1 MPLRQRRT
9 RIILAPYPLLALVF
23 GLGYILA
30 SPQRLASPSLAFAKT
45 LAPMW
50 AWGVLFLVGAAALTG
65 AAIANSPRI
74 FARALQIGGG
84 IYTWWAACL
93 LIAAFTQ
100 SGASLNAWAAYAFIA
115 GSHFTLA
122 WLLSTRTIT

>member
-9 RIILAPYPLLALVF
+9 RIILAPYPLLAFVF

-30 SPQRLASPSLAFAKT
+30 GPQRLASPSLTFAKT
-45 LAPMW
+45 VAPMW
-50 AWGVLFLVGAAALTG
+50 AWGVVFLAGAVTLTVAALG
-65 AAIANSPRI
+65 NSARM

-84 IYTWWAACL
+84 IYTWWAVCL
-93 LIAAFTQ
+93 LISAFTQ
-100 SGASLNAWAAYAFIA
+100 PGASLNAWAAYAFIA